1 MQPHRELDEKMKKV
15 VDEDAL
21 KMEEGRKR
29 MEIYFVLTVNLFC
42 SRYLVGNFVEGE
54 ARKG

>member
-1 MQPHRELDEKMKKV
+1 MITIDQCEPIMQPHRELEEKMKKV

-29 MEIYFVLTVNLFC
+29 MEIYFV
-42 SRYLVGNFVEGE
+42 
-54 ARKG
+54 